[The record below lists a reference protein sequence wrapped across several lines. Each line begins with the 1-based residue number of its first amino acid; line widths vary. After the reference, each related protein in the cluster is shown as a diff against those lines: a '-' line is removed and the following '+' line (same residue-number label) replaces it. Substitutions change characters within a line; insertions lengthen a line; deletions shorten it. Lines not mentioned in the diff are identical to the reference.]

1 MVIDALAL
9 EEDKSVAL
17 AAERTPDKYLQTE
30 LFYAGREPQAVSG
43 KWDAP
48 EPVTDLELVSGAGET
63 PVLRFTAR
71 DENSEYLLIRR
82 TDGRAEEIAVLRG
95 EAGEILQYTDGEAE
109 LSQAHEYSIIPRH
122 ALLYEEGETV
132 TGAESLRVRYTP
144 GGILGHIEEMLSP
157 GQTEAPAPEAEGI
170 QPLLW

>member
-1 MVIDALAL
+1 M
-9 EEDKSVAL
+9 
-17 AAERTPDKYLQTE
+17 
-30 LFYAGREPQAVSG
+30 
-43 KWDAP
+43 
-48 EPVTDLELVSGAGET
+48 
-63 PVLRFTAR
+63 PVLRFTVR
-71 DENSEYLLIRR
+71 DENAEYLLIRH
-82 TDGRAEEIAVLRG
+82 TCGRAEEVAVLRG
-95 EAGEILQYTDGEAE
+95 GAGEALQYTDGAAD
-109 LSQAHEYSIIPRH
+109 LSQIHEYSIIPRH